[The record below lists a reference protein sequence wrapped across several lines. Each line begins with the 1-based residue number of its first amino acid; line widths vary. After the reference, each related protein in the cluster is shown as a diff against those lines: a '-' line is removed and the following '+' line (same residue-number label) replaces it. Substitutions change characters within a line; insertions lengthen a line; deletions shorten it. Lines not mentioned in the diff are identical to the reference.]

1 MEQEYLNDLEVVE
14 IERFCSNEV
23 MFEAVKKVLL
33 QHIYSQGVMVKGK
46 KHNPLKNRALVLVGS
61 ESTNEELGSKLRA
74 LWEGVNAL
82 EGGYAELVKIKSKK
96 SEEKNETTNEA
107 I

>member
-1 MEQEYLNDLEVVE
+1 MYLNDLEVAKVE
-14 IERFCSNEV
+14 AFCADDV

-33 QHIYSQGVMVKGK
+33 QSIYSQGTLKEGEPGT
-46 KHNPLKNRALVLVGS
+46 PLKNRALVLVSGDYDDAA
-61 ESTNEELGSKLRA
+61 LGGRLRA

-82 EGGYAELVKIKSKK
+82 ESGFTELNTYKTPAKGKAKAED
-96 SEEKNETTNEA
+96 NEA